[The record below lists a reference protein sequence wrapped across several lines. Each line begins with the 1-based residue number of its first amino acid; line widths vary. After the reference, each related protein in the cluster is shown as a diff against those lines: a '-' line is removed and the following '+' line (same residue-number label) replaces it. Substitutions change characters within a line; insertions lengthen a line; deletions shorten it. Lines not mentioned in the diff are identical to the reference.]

1 MLSPRLEKYT
11 FYPRPLRS
19 RDKVQLLQVPLGGS
33 AVTINLPSLLKW
45 CPERNWVGVNG
56 THVNFHYSSILT
68 ARRIASIVAGDD
80 HLLAV
85 TSKGR
90 TFVHPVNMQAN
101 NYGQL
106 GIRQVEV
113 QNDSVSFTVDLIPKP
128 VVDPFVKASLANRGP
143 RPSEMSDEASKFDDK
158 SIHFCP
164 YLFEIPVLRGV
175 LVEQVA
181 AGSKNSF
188 ARTNTGR
195 VLAWGANR
203 HGCVSFIEFSYS
215 TSDCNQTARPRQ

>member
-1 MLSPRLEKYT
+1 MSTSIT
-11 FYPRPLRS
+11 FS
-19 RDKVQLLQVPLGGS
+19 
-33 AVTINLPSLLKW
+33 SL
-45 CPERNWVGVNG
+45 
-56 THVNFHYSSILT
+56 LT

-90 TFVHPVNMQAN
+90 TFVHPINTQAN

-106 GIRQVEV
+106 GMRKVAV
-113 QNDSVSFTVDLIPKP
+113 QDDSKDRISFAIDLVPKP
-128 VVDPFVKASLANRGP
+128 VVDPFVEASLVNRGP
-143 RPSEMSDEASKFDDK
+143 RPSEMPDEVSKLDDK

-175 LVEQVA
+175 VVEQVA
-181 AGSKNSF
+181 AGSKSSF

-203 HGCVSFIEFSYS
+203 HGCVSLL
-215 TSDCNQTARPRQ
+215 